1 MGVSIIIIRKIVVMF
16 LLVLVGYICARIGMI
31 DEATTKRLSALSLKL
46 VTPMLI
52 FSSFQTEYD
61 ARVVRNLLLSFL
73 MAALAYLIQIPLGIL
88 LIRKKGNENYQI
100 ERLSLIFS
108 NCGFFGIPLIES
120 LYGAEGAIYV
130 TAFVT
135 MFNILIWT
143 VGDAI
148 MSGHVKARSIGKG
161 LLSPVM
167 IATVLGLGLLLLR
180 IELPELIMEPIRS
193 IAAMNTP
200 FAMIVA
206 GATLAGT
213 SLLDCFRNRRTYW
226 VLLCKLLLIPAAAA
240 VVFRFVPLEQQLVV
254 IPIIAVACPIG
265 AACPMFAV
273 LYDKNPPYASQLF
286 AVTTLCSLVTIPL
299 ILLFAGFLGVTA

>member
-1 MGVSIIIIRKIVVMF
+1 MELSLIIMRKIVVMF
-16 LLVLVGYICARIGMI
+16 LLVLVGYICARLGMI
-31 DEATTKRLSALSLKL
+31 DEHTNKRLSTLTLKL

-61 ARVVRNLLLSFL
+61 VRIVQNLLLSF
-73 MAALAYLIQIPLGIL
+73 AAAILAYLIQIPLGIL
-88 LIRKKGNENYQI
+88 LIRKAGNADYRL

-135 MFNILIWT
+135 MFNILLWT
-143 VGDAI
+143 VGDSI
-148 MSGHVKARSIGKG
+148 MSGRISGKSLLKG
-161 LLSPVM
+161 VLSPVVA
-167 IATVLGLGLLLLR
+167 ATVLGLSCLLLK
-180 IELPELIMEPIRS
+180 IQVPQLIMEPVRS

-213 SLLDCFRNRRTYW
+213 NLLVCLKNKRTYW
-226 VLLCKLLLIPAAAA
+226 MLLCKMLLIPTAAA
-240 VVFRFVPLEQQLVV
+240 VLLSFVPLDPML
-254 IPIIAVACPIG
+254 ISIAVIAVSCPVA

-273 LYDKNPPYASQLF
+273 LYDQNTAYASQLF
-286 AVTTLCSLVTIPL
+286 AVTTLCSIVTIPL
-299 ILLFAGFLGVTA
+299 IFTLSTLLAA

>member
-1 MGVSIIIIRKIVVMF
+1 MELSLIIMRKIVVMF
-16 LLVLVGYICARIGMI
+16 LLVLVGYICARLGMI
-31 DEATTKRLSALSLKL
+31 DEHTNKRLSTLTLKL

-61 ARVVRNLLLSFL
+61 VRIVQNLLLSF
-73 MAALAYLIQIPLGIL
+73 AAAILAYLIQIPLGIL
-88 LIRKKGNENYQI
+88 LIRKTGNPDYRL

-135 MFNILIWT
+135 MFNILLWT
-143 VGDAI
+143 VGDSI
-148 MSGHVKARSIGKG
+148 MSGRISGKSLLKG
-161 LLSPVM
+161 ILSPVVA
-167 IATVLGLGLLLLR
+167 ATVLGLSCLLLR
-180 IELPELIMEPIRS
+180 IQVPQLIMEPVRS

-213 SLLDCFRNRRTYW
+213 NLLVCLKNKRTYW
-226 VLLCKLLLIPAAAA
+226 MLLCKMLLIPATAA
-240 VVFRFVPLEQQLVV
+240 VLLSFVPLDPML
-254 IPIIAVACPIG
+254 ISIAVIAVSCPVA

-273 LYDKNPPYASQLF
+273 LYDQNTAYASQLF
-286 AVTTLCSLVTIPL
+286 AVTTLCSIVTIPL
-299 ILLFAGFLGVTA
+299 IFTLSTFLTA